1 MKICFI
7 VHSDFIESS
16 YGGIETYLKNLSLE
30 LVKRDHKVHII
41 SSTSSGIKNY
51 KYKGIHI
58 HRIGSGVIFFYPLL
72 LKFFPPSQIIDR
84 YLYHTMVNLTLGWGI
99 YQKFKKLHKRKPFD
113 IVECHDT
120 AGLGLFFPLF
130 SRIKFITRLHTSW
143 TMTCEL
149 NKEPHTLDKK
159 LVYLLERLQIKKS
172 DALNADSFSLK
183 KKSADF
189 FNIDPLKI
197 DVTYYGIDLSKYKS
211 TSRKRRIKNDYLL
224 YFGRLEERKGMRT
237 LAHALPK
244 VFSKYPSLKMVF
256 VGNPHVEKKQDNL
269 IKHFD
274 AKKHI
279 LEKNKQFAKNLI
291 FIKHLSH
298 KNLHPIIKHAK
309 LVVLPSHW
317 EAFGFTCLESMALG
331 KPVLATSGSGFEEQ
345 IVKDGKY
352 GFLVKPNNSKAL
364 ADKILACLKRKDLNA
379 VGKRAKKRAEFFSNE
394 KITEEMIDYYK
405 KISKKA

>member
-1 MKICFI
+1 MNICFI

-30 LVKRDHKVHII
+30 LVKKGHDIHII
-41 SSTSSGIKNY
+41 SSSRNSLDNY
-51 KYKGIHI
+51 VYNGIHI
-58 HRIGSGVIFFYPLL
+58 HRIGPGVIFLYPLL
-72 LKFFPPSQIIDR
+72 LKFFPPSQVINR
-84 YLYHTMVNLTLGWGI
+84 YLYHTVANLTIGLGI
-99 YQKFKKLHKRKPFD
+99 YRKFRKLHKRKPFD

-130 SRIKFITRLHTSW
+130 SRVKFITRMHTSW
-143 TMTCEL
+143 TLAAVL
-149 NKEPHTLDKK
+149 NKEPITLDKK
-159 LVYLLERLQIKKS
+159 IVYFLEKEQIKRS
-172 DALNADSFSLK
+172 DALNADSFSLR
-183 KKSADF
+183 KKSAEF
-189 FNIDPLKI
+189 FKINPSEI

-211 TSRKRRIKNDYLL
+211 VPKKKRIKGDYLI

-244 VFSKYPSLKMVF
+244 VFSKYPSLKMMF
-256 VGNPHVEKKQDNL
+256 VGNPHVEERHHRL

-274 AKKHI
+274 AKKYI
-279 LEKNKQFAKNLI
+279 FKKNKQFEKNLI
-291 FIKHLSH
+291 FIKHLPH
-298 KNLHPIIKHAK
+298 KELNPIIKHAK
-309 LVVLPSHW
+309 LVVLPSQW

-331 KPVLATSGSGFEEQ
+331 KSVLATSGSGFEEQ

-364 ADKILACLKRKDLNA
+364 SNKIISCLKRKDLNTI
-379 VGKRAKKRAEFFSNE
+379 GKRAKKRAEFFSNE

-405 KISKKA
+405 KMSEKI